1 MTTVTTVMNRCLRV
15 LIVEDSEH
23 DLKLLIETLRAGGY
37 DVTWRQAAS
46 VRSMREALAEEPW
59 DIVLA
64 DYTMPR
70 FSGPEALD
78 LILEH
83 RLDLPTVIVSRT
95 VDEDV
100 AVTVLH
106 MGATDYVMKR
116 NLGRLVPAVE
126 RALREA
132 EERRSRRQAEE
143 ALRASE
149 ERYRELIENAN
160 DIVFTTDLRGN
171 FTSLNRAGEQ
181 VSGYDRDELRHMNMA
196 EVLTPE
202 GQERALEM
210 IHQKLTDNRPTRY
223 QVVLIARDGHLV
235 PLEISTRLIY
245 HNDVPVG
252 IQGIARDTTER
263 LRAEE
268 ELRSRERKQAAVADL
283 GQRALA
289 SADLDTLFQHAVESV
304 AGTLDLGYS
313 TILELLPTGDRLLA
327 RAGVGWSPGLMG
339 SKTVDAGPGSQA
351 GYALFSTAPIIL
363 DDIRTE
369 SRFTIPAVLPD
380 HNVTSGI
387 SVIIDGRL
395 QPFGVLS
402 AFSRQHRVFTHDDVL
417 FMQAVANVLG
427 AAIERRRLEDDR
439 EHHDKELATRVL
451 QAQEDERKRI
461 ARELHDETAQTLSVL
476 LAHLDLLEPRLAS
489 HDPAFRSGFERVGA
503 LARRALDETRALS
516 HDLRPTI
523 LDDVGLVAALEWL
536 LDDYEQTYGGSLNLD
551 VAGEPDEPPSPE
563 IEVALFRIAQEAL
576 SNCGK
581 HAHARTIRISLGFSE
596 SSIGLM
602 IEDDGAGFD
611 PDRVP
616 RPSRTGR
623 LGLYGMRERA
633 SLLGG
638 TLEVDTRPG
647 HGTKI
652 HAHVPVPSGHSHD
665 RASARSSVAGRG

>member
-1 MTTVTTVMNRCLRV
+1 MNRCLRV

-23 DLKLLIETLRAGGY
+23 DLKLLVETLRGGGY
-37 DVTWRQAAS
+37 DVQWRQAAS
-46 VRSMREALAEEPW
+46 ARSMREALREESW

-70 FSGPEALD
+70 FSGPEALG
-78 LILEH
+78 LILDH
-83 RLDLPTVIVSRT
+83 GVDVPTVIVSRS

-100 AVTVLH
+100 AEAVLH

-116 NLGRLVPAVE
+116 NVGRLVSTVE

-143 ALRASE
+143 ALRVSE

-181 VSGYDRDELRHMNMA
+181 ISGYSRDELRSMNMA
-196 EVLTPE
+196 QVLTPE
-202 GQERALEM
+202 GRDLALEM
-210 IHQKLTDNRPTRY
+210 IRQKLTDNQPTRY
-223 QVVLIARDGHLV
+223 HVVLIARDGHPV
-235 PLEISTRLIY
+235 PLEISTRLIC
-245 HNDVPVG
+245 HNDIPIG
-252 IQGIARDTTER
+252 IQGIARDTTDR

-268 ELRSRERKQAAVADL
+268 ELRSRERKQAAVANL

-289 SADLDTLFQHAVESV
+289 SADLDTLFQHAAEAV
-304 AGTLDLGYS
+304 AETLDLSYS
-313 TILELLPTGDRLLA
+313 TVLELLPAGDQLLA
-327 RAGVGWSPGLMG
+327 RAGMGWESGLMG
-339 SKTVDAGPGSQA
+339 SKTVEAGPGSQA
-351 GYALFSTAPIIL
+351 GYALFSTAPVIV

-380 HNVTSGI
+380 HDVTSGI
-387 SVIIDGRL
+387 SVIIDGRT

-402 AFSRQHRVFTHDDVL
+402 AFSGRHRVFTHDDVH
-417 FMQAVANVLG
+417 FMQAVANVLA
-427 AAIERRRLEDDR
+427 AAIERRRLEDAR
-439 EHHDKELATRVL
+439 EQHDKELAARVL

-476 LAHLDLLEPRLAS
+476 LAHLDLLEPHLAS
-489 HDPAFRSGFERVGA
+489 HDPTFRSGFERIGA

-536 LDDYEQTYGGSLNLD
+536 LDDHEQTYGGDLHLD
-551 VAGEPDEPPSPE
+551 VTGEPDQPLSPE
-563 IEVALFRIAQEAL
+563 VEVALFRIAQEAL

-581 HAHARTIRISLGFSE
+581 HAGARTTRISLHFAETSVQLG
-596 SSIGLM
+596 
-602 IEDDGAGFD
+602 IEDDGVGFD

-633 SLLGG
+633 SLIAG
-638 TLEVDTRPG
+638 TLDVATHTG
-647 HGTKI
+647 QGTKI
-652 HAHVPVPSGHSHD
+652 HARVPLPAGHSPD
-665 RASARSSVAGRG
+665 RAIAASSTSEPSWT